1 MRQQKSFLS
10 CFLFRIMICKGI
22 LVEFLLR
29 LKVAELWEDRT
40 TRIGISP
47 CKKKI
52 RKLKE
57 KIFFIL

>member
-1 MRQQKSFLS
+1 
-10 CFLFRIMICKGI
+10 MICKGI